1 MNTAMNLSSSPHVRS
16 RLRTDLIMYCVIAAL
31 LPATVVGVINFGVP
45 ALLVILVSVAT
56 AVFTEFVFDKICKK
70 PNTIGDG
77 SAALTGLLL
86 ALCLPS
92 SVPLYIPFLGALFAV
107 LIAKNFF
114 GGLGKNFINPA
125 LAGRCFLLISFS
137 QTVTTFKVDGV
148 SSATPLADLAAGKTV
163 NVTQMFL
170 GTSNGVIGCSIG
182 ALLIGGLVLLVFD
195 IITWEIPV
203 AVLGSFVLFMGL
215 FGGQG
220 FDPKF
225 LLAHLAGGGIVM
237 GAFFM
242 ATDYVTSPV
251 STPGQ
256 LIFGALIGILS
267 GLFRVKGSAADSVSY
282 AIIISNLAVPL
293 IDLYIAPKPFA
304 YRKAMVEKRN
314 GAKPVPFWQKV
325 PKSALILCLIALV
338 TGVALSG
345 VYTMTK
351 DTIEA
356 QQMAANAESY
366 KAVVPDAETFETDEA
381 LTAAVDALG
390 GEVYGTDYGRVHI
403 NDVIVG
409 RNAAGEAVGYV
420 ISVTSSDGFD
430 GDITLSMGIQPDGTL
445 NGISFTE
452 LHETAGMGMRCD
464 EPEFRDQ
471 FNGRLVSA
479 FKLNKAG
486 GSTAED
492 EINSVSGAS
501 ISSGAVVNAVNA
513 GLNFFETNVKGG
525 E

>member
-1 MNTAMNLSSSPHVRS
+1 M
-16 RLRTDLIMYCVIAAL
+16 
-31 LPATVVGVINFGVP
+31 
-45 ALLVILVSVAT
+45 
-56 AVFTEFVFDKICKK
+56 
-70 PNTIGDG
+70 
-77 SAALTGLLL
+77 
-86 ALCLPS
+86 
-92 SVPLYIPFLGALFAV
+92 
-107 LIAKNFF
+107 
-114 GGLGKNFINPA
+114 
-125 LAGRCFLLISFS
+125 
-137 QTVTTFKVDGV
+137 
-148 SSATPLADLAAGKTV
+148 
-163 NVTQMFL
+163 
-170 GTSNGVIGCSIG
+170 
-182 ALLIGGLVLLVFD
+182 
-195 IITWEIPV
+195 
-203 AVLGSFVLFMGL
+203 
-215 FGGQG
+215 
-220 FDPKF
+220 
-225 LLAHLAGGGIVM
+225 
-237 GAFFM
+237 
-242 ATDYVTSPV
+242 
-251 STPGQ
+251 
-256 LIFGALIGILS
+256 
-267 GLFRVKGSAADSVSY
+267 
-282 AIIISNLAVPL
+282 PL

-464 EPEFRDQ
+464 EPEFRDKCA
-471 FNGRLVSA
+471 GRADDPAWLRRYPELAHLRDEPDRNLAAGNLLVRCGRA
-479 FKLNKAG
+479 FRRK
-486 GSTAED
+486 TALLRAFWNRD
-492 EINSVSGAS
+492 AD
-501 ISSGAVVNAVNA
+501 
-513 GLNFFETNVKGG
+513 
-525 E
+525 